1 MTEHADPVADRPAAL
16 LAFEHEDNEREAAY
30 RAEHPFGS
38 PDPPVAVVEA
48 FDDER
53 RLAFA
58 AMYER
63 LTSEERLAESARLN
77 ATAADKPEIT
87 IDVWRDE
94 QRRTTTST
102 WPIEDPE
109 DWTDSDW
116 RNARNSTVQ
125 NPAPSGAAE
134 WTDEEIAETYRLNQR
149 AQASIANTKH
159 QVAASEAHWWH
170 ARVDAWCAHKSVQR
184 GQEQRVAEECAV
196 QALTRCTYLGGHPR
210 FPQQATRCDASVV
223 VGQWMQ
229 WGPPPGG
236 HVDLEVL
243 WAELT
248 GLEVR
253 STDRPGERVTATRIA
268 LLGLFAW
275 AAKKQRREAVLVVS
289 ATWGQAMLIVH
300 GLDAVELEAALSP
313 LVTCIGRSSARDYE
327 RFSAESRDAGPG
339 SPAM

>member
-16 LAFEHEDNEREAAY
+16 LALEHEDDEREAAY
-30 RAEHPFGS
+30 LAEHPFGS
-38 PDPPVAVVEA
+38 PDPPVAVAEA
-48 FDDER
+48 FRDER
-53 RLAFA
+53 QRAFA
-58 AMYER
+58 AMYEQ

-77 ATAADKPEIT
+77 AAAADKPEIT

-94 QRRTTTST
+94 QRSTTTST
-102 WPIEDPE
+102 WQIEDPE

-116 RNARNSTVQ
+116 RSARDL
-125 NPAPSGAAE
+125 AGR
-134 WTDEEIAETYRLNQR
+134 TDEEIARDIRLNQR
-149 AQASIANTKH
+149 AQASVANLEH
-159 QVAASEAHWWH
+159 QVAASKALMWH
-170 ARVDAWCAHKSVQR
+170 GRVGLWCAHKSVQR
-184 GQEQRVAEECAV
+184 GQEQRVAQELAE
-196 QALTRCTYLGGHPR
+196 QALTRCAYLGGHPR
-210 FPQQATRCDASVV
+210 FPQQATRCDATVL

-313 LVTCIGRSSARDYE
+313 LVTCIGRPSARDYD